1 MTNSNFED
9 SQTNSVSNNPVYS
22 VGEFSH
28 VIKKLVETNF
38 SYVRIRGEISRPSFP
53 GSGHVYFT
61 LKDAD
66 GTIAAIIWKYTI
78 PRLSVKPEEGMEV
91 ICTGKITTFAG
102 QSKYQIIVDN
112 MEIAGEGALLKM
124 LEDRRKKF
132 LAEGLFNPEHKKP
145 IPYLPKII
153 AVITSPSGAVIKD
166 ILHRLSDRFPSH
178 VYIWPVAVQGEG
190 SAKQVSNAIDQLNQ
204 LSKETNVKSPDLIIV
219 ARGGGSL
226 EDLWSFNEEIVVRSV
241 FNSSIPIIS
250 AVGHETDTTLIDFVS
265 DLRAPTPTGAAE
277 KSVPVRDELKAR
289 VGELGLRI
297 HSSFVSKVNN
307 NKDHLR
313 NLVRLLGKPD
323 QILDNKSQKLDYA
336 YRDLENLFQN
346 IFVDQKNKIS
356 QFTQRL
362 LPPKVLINNL
372 HAKKQLLDTRFRNLI
387 ENLIDKKQTRFI
399 SLGKLLEAASFKR
412 VLDRGFSLV
421 MDSDGNPIKL
431 SSQAANKALVNI
443 KFADETRSA
452 QLDVK

>member
-112 MEIAGEGALLKM
+112 MEVAGEGALLKM
-124 LEDRRKKF
+124 LEDRRKKL

-145 IPYLPKII
+145 IPYLPEII

-204 LSKETNVKSPDLIIV
+204 LSKETNVKRPDLIIV

-241 FNSSIPIIS
+241 FNSIIPIIS

-297 HSSFVSKVNN
+297 HSSFLSKVNN

-323 QILDNKSQKLDYA
+323 QILDNKSQKLDYTF
-336 YRDLENLFQN
+336 RDLENLFQN

-356 QFTQRL
+356 QFAQRL

-372 HAKKQLLDTRFRNLI
+372 DAKKQLLDTRFRNLI

-399 SLGKLLEAASFKR
+399 SIGKLLEAASFKR

-421 MDSDGNPIKL
+421 MDSKGNPIKL
-431 SSQAANKALVNI
+431 SSQAVNKALVNI

>member
-78 PRLSVKPEEGMEV
+78 PRLSVMPEEGMEV

-124 LEDRRKKF
+124 LEDRRKKL
-132 LAEGLFNPEHKKP
+132 LAEDLFNPAHKKP
-145 IPYLPKII
+145 IPYLPEII

-204 LSKETNVKSPDLIIV
+204 LTKETNVKRPDLIIV

-241 FNSSIPIIS
+241 FNSTIPIIS

-297 HSSFVSKVNN
+297 HSSFLSKVNN

-313 NLVRLLGKPD
+313 NLFRLLGKPD

-356 QFTQRL
+356 QFAQRL

-372 HAKKQLLDTRFRNLI
+372 DAKKQLLDTRFRNLI

-399 SLGKLLEAASFKR
+399 SSGKLLEAASFKR

-421 MDSDGNPIKL
+421 MDSEGSPIKL
-431 SSQAANKALVNI
+431 SSQVSNKALVNI

>member
-112 MEIAGEGALLKM
+112 MEVAGEGALLKM
-124 LEDRRKKF
+124 LEDRRKKL

-145 IPYLPKII
+145 IPYLPEII

-204 LSKETNVKSPDLIIV
+204 LSKETNVKRPDLIIV

-241 FNSSIPIIS
+241 FNSIIPIIS

-297 HSSFVSKVNN
+297 HSSFLSKVNN
-307 NKDHLR
+307 NRDHLR

-323 QILDNKSQKLDYA
+323 KILDNKSQKLDYNF
-336 YRDLENLFQN
+336 RDLENLFQN

-356 QFTQRL
+356 QFAQRL
-362 LPPKVLINNL
+362 LPPKVLINKL
-372 HAKKQLLDTRFRNLI
+372 DAKKQLLDTKFRNLI
-387 ENLIDKKQTRFI
+387 ENLIDKKQTRFS

-421 MDSDGNPIKL
+421 MDNYGNPIKL

>member
-66 GTIAAIIWKYTI
+66 GTIAAIIWKYTL
-78 PRLSVKPEEGMEV
+78 PRLSVMPEEGMEV

-112 MEIAGEGALLKM
+112 MEVAGEGALLKM
-124 LEDRRKKF
+124 LEDRRKKL

-145 IPYLPKII
+145 IPYLPEII

-190 SAKQVSNAIDQLNQ
+190 SAKQISNAIDQLNQ
-204 LSKETNVKSPDLIIV
+204 LSKETNVKRPDLIIV

-241 FNSSIPIIS
+241 FNSTIPIIS

-297 HSSFVSKVNN
+297 HSSFLSKVNN

-313 NLVRLLGKPD
+313 NLFRLLGKPD

-356 QFTQRL
+356 QFAQRL

-372 HAKKQLLDTRFRNLI
+372 DAKKQLLDTRFRNLI

-399 SLGKLLEAASFKR
+399 SSGKLLEAASFKR

-421 MDSDGNPIKL
+421 MDSEGSPIKL
-431 SSQAANKALVNI
+431 SSQVSNKALVNI

>member
-78 PRLSVKPEEGMEV
+78 PRLSVNPEEGMEV

-204 LSKETNVKSPDLIIV
+204 LSKETNVKRPDLIIV

-241 FNSSIPIIS
+241 FNSTIPIIS

-277 KSVPVRDELKAR
+277 KSVPVRDELKSR

-297 HSSFVSKVNN
+297 HSSFLSKVNN

-313 NLVRLLGKPD
+313 DFVRLLGKPD

-372 HAKKQLLDTRFRNLI
+372 DAKKQLLDTRFRNLI
-387 ENLIDKKQTRFI
+387 KNLIDKKQTRFI
-399 SLGKLLEAASFKR
+399 TLGKLLEAASFKR

-421 MDSDGNPIKL
+421 IDSEGNPIKL
-431 SSQAANKALVNI
+431 SSQATNKALVNI